1 MVNTG
6 GQRRRTRA
14 AIRHAM
20 KIIRSMPE
28 SKRVDLFADLVRG
41 DIHCLGVRVDLVVHV
56 PIFFAVR
63 HPVEPVAGDVETLAL
78 EQCVRLTE
86 DVTVGWPV

>member
-1 MVNTG
+1 MPV
-6 GQRRRTRA
+6 RA
-14 AIRHAM
+14 MIEYDDER
-20 KIIRSMPE
+20 E
-28 SKRVDLFADLVRG
+28 Q
-41 DIHCLGVRVDLVVHV
+41 CLGVRVDLVVHV